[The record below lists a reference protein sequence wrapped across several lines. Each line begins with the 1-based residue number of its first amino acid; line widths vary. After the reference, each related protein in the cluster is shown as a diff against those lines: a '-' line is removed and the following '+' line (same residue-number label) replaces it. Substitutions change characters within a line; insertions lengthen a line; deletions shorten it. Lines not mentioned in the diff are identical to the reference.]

1 MAIKIIIVLL
11 FIGVLLSLSSGLYF
25 LLKDFGSKE
34 SDRLRIALGIRIVLA
49 AALLGAVY
57 YGFSSG
63 ELRSQAPWDKRLHS
77 GKAPVQDSN

>member
-1 MAIKIIIVLL
+1 MAIKLIIIVL

-34 SDRLRIALGIRIVLA
+34 SDRVRMALGVRILLA
-49 AALLGAVY
+49 ASLLTAVY

-77 GKAPVQDSN
+77 ERPAVQE